1 MNAAA
6 PAGVSERSAAYRWFI
21 LVLLLVTNALAY
33 ADRHVFSILIPAIKA
48 EFAVSDSVLGLIGGP
63 VFVISFVL
71 FSMPLARLADTWSAR
86 GVLALCVAFW
96 SAATAGCG
104 AALNVLQL
112 GIARALVGV
121 GEAGGL
127 PPSQSM
133 LSGIFPDSSR
143 ARAMGIFSS
152 ATHFGLMLGLVGGAI
167 IAANF
172 GWRAAFFT
180 LAAAGIP
187 LAVLI
192 WIVAPRQQAAVAAAT
207 AAPTSS
213 LFQAAAKCWAV
224 PSYRLLILGVAIFNI
239 FGFGSAT
246 WLPTYYIRSHG
257 MSMVE
262 AGAWMGLGSAVGGVA
277 GSFASGFIVDA
288 LRPRDLRWQL
298 RLPALGYLVCFPILV
313 LQFLIPGGFAISI
326 GSLNIPVVALVGL
339 AAGFLTAFWAG
350 PAFDAIARLMPP
362 DLRAQA
368 MAVLV
373 IVISVIGSGLG
384 PVIAGV
390 VSDLL
395 SATHQAESIRY
406 SLLSLSLLAPV
417 AGALIWWG
425 SEHFP
430 KDVARRQAA
439 IGAAT

>member
-1 MNAAA
+1 MDAAA
-6 PAGVSERSAAYRWFI
+6 PAGVGERSAAYRWFI

-48 EFAVSDSVLGLIGGP
+48 EFMVSDSVLGLIGGP

-86 GVLALCVAFW
+86 GVLAICVGFW

-104 AALNVLQL
+104 AALNVVQL
-112 GIARALVGV
+112 MIARALVGV

-152 ATHFGLMLGLVGGAI
+152 ATHFGIMLGLVGGAL
-167 IAANF
+167 IAASW

-192 WIVAPRQQAAVAAAT
+192 WFVAPRQQGPVVT
-207 AAPTSS
+207 TAPTGS
-213 LFQAAAKCWAV
+213 LFQAAAKCWAI

-298 RLPALGYLVCFPILV
+298 RLPALGYFICFPLLV
-313 LQFLIPGGFAISI
+313 LQFLIPGGFAISV
-326 GSLNIPVVALVGL
+326 GQLNIPVVALVGL
-339 AAGFLTAFWAG
+339 GAGFLTAFWAG

-368 MAVLV
+368 MALLV

-384 PVIAGV
+384 PVVAGV
-390 VSDLL
+390 VSDVLA
-395 SATHQAESIRY
+395 STHKAESIRY
-406 SLLSLSLLAPV
+406 SLLSLSVLALV

-439 IGAAT
+439 ESGAL